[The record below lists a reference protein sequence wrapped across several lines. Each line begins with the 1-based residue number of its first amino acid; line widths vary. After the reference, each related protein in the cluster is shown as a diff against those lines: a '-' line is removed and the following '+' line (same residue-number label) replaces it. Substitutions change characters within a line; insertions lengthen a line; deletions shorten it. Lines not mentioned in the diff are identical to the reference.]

1 MLEKKIADKIRR
13 IRNSQG
19 LTLAKFGEK
28 IGLSKGLLSRI
39 ENNQV
44 SPPIAT
50 LSRIAKGLEVP
61 ISIFFDEKEDRH
73 ERYARTL
80 KTQRRQVIR
89 RGTKTGFTYYSLS
102 SLQVRHLIEPFI
114 VQYPVIKKE
123 PARLFD
129 HPGEEFLF
137 VLKGEMELVYDKE
150 RIPLKEGDAIHFDS
164 SVPHRGQNTGWQ
176 VSECLVVIINREM
189 E

>member
-13 IRNSQG
+13 IRKNQG

-28 IGLSKGLLSRI
+28 IGLSKGLLSKI

-50 LSRIAKGLEVP
+50 LSKIANGLEVP
-61 ISIFFDEKEDRH
+61 ISIFFDEKEDLRK
-73 ERYARTL
+73 RYARTGR
-80 KTQRRQVIR
+80 TERRQVIR

-102 SLQVRHLIEPFI
+102 SLKIRHMIEPFI
-114 VQYPVIKKE
+114 VQYPVIEKE
-123 PARLFD
+123 PVKLFD

-137 VLKGEMELVYDKE
+137 VLKGEMELIYDKE
-150 RIPLKEGDAIHFDS
+150 RIPLEAGDAIHFDS
-164 SVPHRGQNTGWQ
+164 SVPHRGQNTGRQ
-176 VSECLVVIINREM
+176 ISECLVIVINQEI
-189 E
+189 